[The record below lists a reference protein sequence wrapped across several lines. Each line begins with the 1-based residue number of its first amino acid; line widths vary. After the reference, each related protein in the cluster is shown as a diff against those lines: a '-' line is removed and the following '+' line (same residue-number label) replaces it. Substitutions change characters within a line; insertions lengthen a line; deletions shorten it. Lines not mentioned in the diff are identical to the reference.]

1 MLEGGEGEGG
11 VTVVAT
17 TGAVGSGAVLWP
29 FEHQTTIWRRRL
41 LVLLLAQEEGS
52 QKRKKGDESS
62 RFLLDA

>member
-11 VTVVAT
+11 VTVVGT

-29 FEHQTTIWRRRL
+29 LEHQTTIWRRRL
-41 LVLLLAQEEGS
+41 VLLAQEEEGS
-52 QKRKKGDESS
+52 QKRKKGDESR

>member
-29 FEHQTTIWRRRL
+29 LEHQTTIWRRRL
-41 LVLLLAQEEGS
+41 VLLAQEEGS

>member
-29 FEHQTTIWRRRL
+29 FEQPPPSG
-41 LVLLLAQEEGS
+41 AG
-52 QKRKKGDESS
+52 
-62 RFLLDA
+62 AY